1 MSHIK
6 SDRLAHDLLD
16 WNRRHLLHD
25 AVLSEAV
32 IGEKFAPAFTVCAN
46 GRVHPATHANYLEFL
61 NGFRATIAAIDY
73 MVQRTVTEEAST
85 VLAMTATIRRT
96 DGSIERFEAML
107 LLVFDAAGL
116 VTLWHE
122 VYLKA
127 G

>member
-1 MSHIK
+1 MN
-6 SDRLAHDLLD
+6 SDQLARDLLD

-25 AVLSEAV
+25 APLTEAA

-46 GRVHPATHANYLEFL
+46 GRVHPATHTNYLEFL

-73 MVQRTVTEEAST
+73 EIHRTVTEQAST
-85 VLAMTATIRRT
+85 VLAMTATVRRT
-96 DGSIERFEAML
+96 DDSIDRFEAML
-107 LLVFDAAGL
+107 LLTFDTDGL

-122 VYLKA
+122 VYLKT

>member
-1 MSHIK
+1 MN
-6 SDRLAHDLLD
+6 SDQLARDLLD

-25 AVLSEAV
+25 APLTEAA
-32 IGEKFAPAFTVCAN
+32 ISEKFAPAFTVCAN

-73 MVQRTVTEEAST
+73 EIHRALTEQAST
-85 VLAMTATIRRT
+85 VLAMTATVSRT
-96 DGSIERFEAML
+96 DGSTDRFEAML
-107 LLVFDAAGL
+107 LLTFDTDGL

-122 VYLKA
+122 VYLKT

>member
-1 MSHIK
+1 MSHMK
-6 SDRLAHDLLD
+6 SDRLARDLLD
-16 WNRRHLLHD
+16 WNRRNLLHD
-25 AVLSEAV
+25 ALLDETA

-73 MVQRTVTEEAST
+73 AVHRTVTEEAST
-85 VLAMTATIRRT
+85 VLAMTATVRRI

-107 LLVFDAAGL
+107 LLTFDDAGL

>member
-1 MSHIK
+1 MPHTN
-6 SDRLAHDLLD
+6 SDQLARDLLD

-25 AVLSEAV
+25 AVLSAAA

-73 MVQRTVTEEAST
+73 AVHRTVTEGAST
-85 VLAMTATIRRT
+85 VLAMTATVRRT

-107 LLVFDAAGL
+107 LLAFDGQGL

-122 VYLKA
+122 VYLKTE
-127 G
+127 

>member
-1 MSHIK
+1 MNS
-6 SDRLAHDLLD
+6 SQLARDLLD

-25 AVLSEAV
+25 APLTEAA

-73 MVQRTVTEEAST
+73 EIHRTVTEQAAT

-96 DGSIERFEAML
+96 DHSVERFEAML
-107 LLVFDAAGL
+107 LLTFDTDGR

-122 VYLKA
+122 VYLKT

>member
-25 AVLSEAV
+25 AVLSEAA

-73 MVQRTVTEEAST
+73 MVHRTVTEEAST

-107 LLVFDAAGL
+107 LLTFDAAGL